1 MSVSDIIKRIAN
13 AALKV
18 INDLIPKDTK
28 SVFLFPNEGGAV
40 DGYNITNYNSDNVL
54 CLANSLLKDENYNS
68 YQLYIVYFLDEELSK
83 CKEYVQQYHP
93 KRVHFVKFKLD
104 MNFFKA
110 YSKCKNIFIANDYR
124 LASYKSSKQNV
135 ICLNYWIAP
144 MKGTFY
150 GMNSIGLKSYLSLV
164 KSKNTLIDFF
174 ITTSDFCSWTVSCAH
189 AITLSRLLPLGF
201 PRDDVFY
208 GGKVNVTK
216 DDLSRVLGFSPEH
229 IICYTPTHRDFENQN
244 RRLFEKES
252 VKGRTLFGNKS
263 VEDDAPLETLLEE
276 TNSIIIAKA
285 HYAQESSVVNKF
297 KGKRILYFDELKA
310 QININ
315 LHEIYKMSDLLITDY
330 SSAFYDFLC
339 LDRPVLYYM
348 YDYDKYIETRGL
360 WIDPIEPFI
369 AGPLLTSFESL
380 IDAIRNT
387 LNGSDGYVSKRKF
400 VRDMV
405 DKNQDGYSAERIK
418 EKFLRQ

>member
-1 MSVSDIIKRIAN
+1 MIIINMLKKVAN
-13 AALKV
+13 AILKI
-18 INDLIPKDTK
+18 INDHIPKDSK
-28 SVFLFPNEGGAV
+28 SVFLFPNEGGSV

-54 CLANSLLKDENYNS
+54 CLANSLLKDPQYKS
-68 YQLYIVYFLDEELSK
+68 YQLYIVYFLDDELPK
-83 CKEYVQQYHP
+83 CEEYVQQYHP
-93 KRVHFVKFKLD
+93 ERVHFVKFKFDL
-104 MNFFKA
+104 NFFKA
-110 YSKCKNIFIANDYR
+110 YSKCVNIFIANDYR

-135 ICLNYWIAP
+135 ICLNYWIGP

-150 GMNSIGLKSYLSLV
+150 GMKSIKLKSYLSLV
-164 KSKNTLIDFF
+164 KNKNTLIDFF
-174 ITTSDFCSWTVSCAH
+174 ITTSDFCSWIVSCAH
-189 AITLSRLLPLGF
+189 TITLSKLVPLGF

-208 GGKVNVTK
+208 GGVVNVTK
-216 DDLSRVLGFSPEH
+216 DGLSNVLGFTPEH
-229 IICYTPTHRDFENQN
+229 IICYTPTHRDFENQS
-244 RRLFEKES
+244 RKLFDNES

-263 VEDDAPLETLLEE
+263 VEEDAPLESLLEE

-297 KGKRILYFDELKA
+297 KGKRILYFDELKE

-315 LHEIYKMSDLLITDY
+315 LHEIFKMSDFLITDY

-339 LDRPVLYYM
+339 LNRPVLYYM
-348 YDYDKYIETRGL
+348 YDYDKYIKTRGL

-369 AGPLLTSFESL
+369 AGPLLTSFEAL
-380 IDAIRNT
+380 IDAIRKN
-387 LNGSDGYVSKRKF
+387 LNGSDDYVAKRKF

-418 EKFLRQ
+418 ERFLKQ